1 MKKRL
6 AKRVISLLITLVL
19 AIGMIPVA
27 SIPAIATNVQ
37 TTPLAYSTAEDGGL
51 LYTVNFASDSFV
63 HVSDGA
69 GAQKFEKSIASGA
82 TVEET
87 KRLQIAYGETT
98 AVDHRYI
105 GYIDDYSLIGNTY
118 TVDLDFSKNTSRAK
132 IYFGYG
138 IFGFDTIT
146 SEYALAFEVK
156 ENSFIWRRQSNT
168 VSGAPA
174 VINGYP
180 YLNGGL
186 GQFRIVLSGSS
197 TATNGKYTVS
207 FKIFAKNASGD
218 YILHADSSYKV
229 SAEYAKIILGIGEYT
244 ALTSGQYY
252 AMSNVNIYKGD
263 KSNFHNV
270 YDDASFG
277 DTVWVLDPS
286 GLSDASRNNING
298 YAWEQRT
305 LAGGATVSGDVITV
319 TAPSTTTAACSH
331 GFYTPHPIGSYW
343 DYGKYTMEFTL
354 NSDKRTLIHV
364 LNLGTSATERVGF
377 GFGANTAGNTSSTGK
392 DFGRGGNFVGAT
404 DTYILGT
411 GAQLYT
417 YNTSVIR
424 AVSSDEANVK
434 IEFNC
439 EDNIIT
445 MFEKQASSGAWVK
458 VAAIDYSG
466 VTNTITPIFS
476 AHAWDLG
483 SNIKI
488 SGVKYVKGLSIS
500 EPYNGFETRYDAAD
514 GNEVLYTVDF
524 SGVSNANINGMNNF
538 AWVQKDCGASASN
551 GVLTV
556 NTADPADSSSGV
568 RQGIYTPIAFGE
580 EWDYGYYTLEL
591 AVNSAKRTA
600 IHVFDTDNSSATRIG
615 FGLGG
620 NDGTYTPAADK
631 TYTLSGSDFGKEGTF
646 FNAGQTTNS
655 VYNTL
660 TSLGIVFE
668 SYASGTVRKN
678 TSTTGEANVKIE
690 FNGVEKVLTLYE
702 LNTDSEWVK
711 VSSINYFAVHAGS
724 TAIFS
729 VHAWDYDANV
739 RITNARYVKGLTVS
753 APYYDFAN
761 KYDAASDG
769 DVLYTLD
776 FAAVSDASLNGFNNY
791 NWVQKNSG
799 ASSSNGTLTVNTAA
813 VAGSSGAKQGVS
825 TPMAFAD
832 EWDHGTYTLQ
842 LAYNSSKRSALQ
854 VFETDMSNS
863 TRIGFGLGGNDG
875 AFTPEPGKA
884 YLLVG
889 SDFGREGTFFNAGQK
904 GNTVHDNLVT
914 LGFVFT
920 SYAPDTVRKNTSA
933 TGEANVKIE
942 FDGNSKTVTLFELNT
957 SNEWIKVASIGYGA
971 LADQTSAI
979 FSVHA
984 WDYDANVNIKNAS
997 YVKGAVT
1004 DDIEPTPDDET
1015 VTDTDIDLVEDD
1027 FTIVVPASL
1036 SSTLLNSASGLE
1048 SALESKLGISLSI
1061 KDETYYRYSNA
1072 ESLEGAKIV
1081 VGALSDAISTELE
1094 RPLRDNEYVIKVT
1107 DGSLYIIGGAD
1118 AGVVQGVNYFLSNY
1132 INKDTPTTVFTSGVL
1147 HANETAAPVS
1157 ELTVSGNDISQ
1168 YNIVYYDSAYAKQS
1182 AQRIQAAIAS
1192 VTGYTLPVISDSA
1205 AETEYEILVGKTNRD
1220 ESVALRSNYAR
1231 PNVYYDIKISG
1242 EKLVVMAEGYV
1253 TLDVVSDAFESYMAG
1268 IASAATTAISSN
1280 IASGDIIDSVDTEN
1294 ISMVNRAAGTDLR
1307 VFHWNMAAP
1316 YLNSANIVYTDHVT
1330 RGEVMADI
1338 ILQLYPDIITTNE
1351 LYKSHNGNFT
1361 FFNTIMG
1368 ELGEYYTCLESPYDV
1383 GKPKEGTDQLHER
1396 TINENIIYRN
1406 DIGLSV
1412 VTSAW
1417 RYSTE
1422 KTDAT
1427 PANPEGWVYYHGS
1440 HTAVF
1445 RMADGQM
1452 FILSVGHYADSRSST
1467 QWAQEHLAAVADA
1480 QWASG
1485 SATPL
1490 PVILT
1495 GDMYT
1500 GYTSSSANSGYKYLV
1515 AQGYIDSQ
1523 RTATVNANQNIS
1535 HGTFHDI
1542 GVRQTTRISEDFV
1555 WHTDDITALCFKV
1568 LTSQDIDDTSDHYP
1582 VMADLKF
1589 N

>member
-6 AKRVISLLITLVL
+6 AKRVISLLVTLVL
-19 AIGMIPVA
+19 AIGVIPVA
-27 SIPAIATNVQ
+27 SIPAIAKNVQ
-37 TTPLAYSTAEDGGL
+37 TTPQAYSAAEDGGL

-63 HVSDGA
+63 HVADGA
-69 GAQKFEKSIASGA
+69 GSQKFEKSIASGA

-87 KRLQIAYGETT
+87 KRLQVAYGETT
-98 AVDHRYI
+98 AADHRYI
-105 GYIDDYSLIGNTY
+105 GYLDDYSLIGNTY
-118 TVDLDFSKNTSRAK
+118 TVDIDFSKNTSRAK
-132 IYFGYG
+132 LYFGYG

-146 SEYALAFEVK
+146 TEYALAFEVK
-156 ENSFIWRRQSNT
+156 ENSFIWRRQSNA

-174 VINGYP
+174 VMNGNP
-180 YLNGGL
+180 YLSGGA

-197 TATNGKYTVS
+197 SASNGKYTVN
-207 FKIFAKNASGD
+207 FKIFAKNADGK

-229 SAEYAKIILGIGEYT
+229 SADYAKIVLGIGEYN

-252 AMSNVNIYKGD
+252 SMSNVNVYKGD
-263 KSNFHNV
+263 KSKFNNV
-270 YDDASFG
+270 YDDASYG
-277 DTVWVLDPS
+277 DTIWALDPS
-286 GLSDASRNNING
+286 GLSDPSRNNVNG
-298 YAWEQRT
+298 YAWEQKT
-305 LAGGATVSGDVITV
+305 LAGGATASGGVITV
-319 TAPSTTTAACSH
+319 TTPTSTTAACSH
-331 GFYTPHPIGSYW
+331 GFYTPHPIGSAW
-343 DYGKYTMEFTL
+343 NYGKYTMEMTL

-364 LNLGTSATERVGF
+364 LNLGTSATERIGF
-377 GFGANTAGNTSSTGK
+377 GFGANTSGNTSSTGN

-411 GAQLYT
+411 GAKLYT
-417 YNTSVIR
+417 YNRSVIR
-424 AVSSDEANVK
+424 AVSSGESNVK

-439 EDNIIT
+439 EDKVIT
-445 MFEKQASSGAWVK
+445 MFEKSASDGAWVK

-476 AHAWDLG
+476 AHAWDLN
-483 SNIKI
+483 SNVKI
-488 SGVKYVKGLSIS
+488 SGVKYVKGLSVS
-500 EPYNGFETRYDAAD
+500 EPYYDFKAEYNSSEND
-514 GNEVLYTVDF
+514 GVLYTLDF
-524 SGVSNANINGMNNF
+524 SGVSNNNINQMNNF
-538 AWVQKDCGASASN
+538 AWEQKDSGASASG

-556 NTADPADSSSGV
+556 NVADPANSSSGV

-580 EWDYGYYTLEL
+580 DFDYGFYTLEL
-591 AVNSAKRTA
+591 AVNSAKRVA
-600 IHVFDTDNSSATRIG
+600 IHVFDTENSSATRIG

-620 NDGTYTPAADK
+620 NDGTYSPASNMA
-631 TYTLSGSDFGKEGTF
+631 YTLTGSDFGKEGTF
-646 FNAGQTTNS
+646 FNAGQTSNS

-660 TSLGIVFE
+660 VGLGLTFE
-668 SYASGTVRKN
+668 SYAPSTVRKN
-678 TSTTGEANVKIE
+678 TSGTGEANVRIE
-690 FNGVEKVLTLYE
+690 FDGYNKVLTLYE
-702 LNTDSEWVK
+702 LNTASKWVK
-711 VSSINYFAVHAGS
+711 VSSINYFSVHS
-724 TAIFS
+724 VSSAIFS

-739 RITNARYVKGLTVS
+739 RVTNARYIKGLAVS
-753 APYYDFAN
+753 APYYDFAD

-769 DVLYTLD
+769 DTLYTLD
-776 FAAVSDASLNGFNNY
+776 FSAVSNASLNGINHY
-791 NWVQKNSG
+791 NWAQKNSG
-799 ASSSNGTLTVNTAA
+799 ASYVNGALIVNTAA
-813 VAGSSGAKQGVS
+813 VSGSSGAKQGVS

-832 EWDHGTYTLQ
+832 EWDHGIYTLQ
-842 LAYNSSKRSALQ
+842 LSYNSSKRSALQ

-875 AFTPEPGKA
+875 TFVPDPGKA
-884 YLLVG
+884 YFLVG
-889 SDFGREGTFFNAGQK
+889 SDFGREGTFFDAGQK
-904 GNTVHDNLVT
+904 GNNVHDNLVT
-914 LGFVFT
+914 LGFVFN
-920 SYAPDTVRKNTSA
+920 SYAPGTVRKDTSD
-933 TGEANVKIE
+933 TGEANVRIE
-942 FDGNSKTVTLFELNT
+942 FNGVSKVVTLFELNT
-957 SNEWIKVASIGYGA
+957 DNEWIKVSSIGYGA
-971 LADQTSAI
+971 LADQTHAI

-984 WDYDANVNIKNAS
+984 WDYDANVIVKNAS
-997 YVKGAVT
+997 YVKGAVADYT
-1004 DDIEPTPDDET
+1004 APDDDSGET
-1015 VTDTDIDLVEDD
+1015 TDTDVDLLNEN

-1036 SSTLLNSASGLE
+1036 ASAVLNSAQGLE
-1048 SALESKLGISLSI
+1048 SAIESKLGTTTSI
-1061 KDETYYRYSNA
+1061 KDETYYRYTNGG
-1072 ESLEGAKIV
+1072 SLGGCKIV
-1081 VGALSDAISTELE
+1081 VGALGDDISAALE
-1094 RPLRDNEYVIKVT
+1094 RPLRDNEYIIKVT
-1107 DGSLYIIGGAD
+1107 DGCIYIIGGAN
-1118 AGVVQGVNYFLSNY
+1118 AATVQGVNYFLNNY
-1132 INKDTPTTVFTSGVL
+1132 INKDDPVTVFASGIL
-1147 HANETAAPVS
+1147 YENETSAPVS
-1157 ELTVSGNDISQ
+1157 ELTVSGNDISE
-1168 YNIVYYDSAYAKQS
+1168 YTIVYYDSAYAKKS
-1182 AQRIQAAIAS
+1182 AQRVQSAIAS
-1192 VTGYTLPVISDSA
+1192 VTGYTLPLLTDRA
-1205 AETEYEILVGKTNRD
+1205 AETEFEILVGKTNRD
-1220 ESVALRSNYAR
+1220 ESDAVRDGYAR
-1231 PNVYYDIKISG
+1231 PNVYYDIKIVG
-1242 EKLVVMAEGYV
+1242 EKLVVMAEGYS
-1253 TLDVVSDAFESYMAG
+1253 TLNVVSDAFANYMSG
-1268 IASAATTAISSN
+1268 ITSASTTAVSAN
-1280 IASGDIIDSVDTEN
+1280 IASGNIISQIDTQN
-1294 ISMVNRAAGTDLR
+1294 ISMVNRASGTDLR

-1427 PANPEGWVYYHGS
+1427 PANPEGFVYYHGS

-1445 RMADGQM
+1445 RKADGQM
-1452 FILSVGHYADSRSST
+1452 FIISVGHYADSRSSS
-1467 QWAQEHLAAVADA
+1467 QWAQEQLAAVADA

-1485 SATPL
+1485 SAVPL

-1523 RTATVNANQNIS
+1523 RTANVNANQNIS